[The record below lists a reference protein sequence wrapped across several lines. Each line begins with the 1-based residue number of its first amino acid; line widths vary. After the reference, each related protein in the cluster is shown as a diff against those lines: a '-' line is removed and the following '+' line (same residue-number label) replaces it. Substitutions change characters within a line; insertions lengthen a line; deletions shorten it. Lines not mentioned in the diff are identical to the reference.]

1 MREGGEV
8 QPEQFL
14 LNKVQTMPGPQV
26 AGTGGPVGG
35 LVETALS
42 GQDCRAL
49 RCSVHSVQA
58 EGSSPGRKGVI
69 CSTLLPSSS
78 HLPARGHLVSASV
91 TRSGGWGGIKREMSK
106 GWRIRL
112 LRVKY
117 VSDREHCAHKVPC

>member
-8 QPEQFL
+8 RPEQFL
-14 LNKVQTMPGPQV
+14 LNKVQTMPGSQV

-58 EGSSPGRKGVI
+58 EGSSPGRKGAI

-91 TRSGGWGGIKREMSK
+91 TRSGGWGESK
-106 GWRIRL
+106 GR
-112 LRVKY
+112 
-117 VSDREHCAHKVPC
+117 